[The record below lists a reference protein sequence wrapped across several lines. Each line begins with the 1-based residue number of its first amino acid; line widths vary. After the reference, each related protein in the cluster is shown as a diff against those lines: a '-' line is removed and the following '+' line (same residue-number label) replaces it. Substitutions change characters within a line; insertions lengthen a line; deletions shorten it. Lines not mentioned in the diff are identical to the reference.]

1 MFIVVKCYFD
11 FVIVIVIVIVVV
23 GFDVFIG
30 GFNLVLR
37 FCCFWIWFII
47 MLLFV
52 EWLVIKWSWVDLSCV
67 KGFMVYGLWLRV
79 VLNWEVIWGWFGLG
93 IMLFFFSFG
102 YV

>member
-52 EWLVIKWSWVDLSCV
+52 EWLVIKWS
-67 KGFMVYGLWLRV
+67 
-79 VLNWEVIWGWFGLG
+79 
-93 IMLFFFSFG
+93 
-102 YV
+102 